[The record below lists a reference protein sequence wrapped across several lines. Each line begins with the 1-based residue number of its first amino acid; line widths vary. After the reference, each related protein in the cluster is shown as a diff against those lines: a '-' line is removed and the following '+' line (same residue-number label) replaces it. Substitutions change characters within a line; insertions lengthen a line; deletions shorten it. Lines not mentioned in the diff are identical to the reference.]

1 MMLKSSQFVSLYS
14 SKSTFL
20 LMTSEQIEIKDA
32 VQDNNKEKAIIV
44 DLKNK

>member
-1 MMLKSSQFVSLYS
+1 MCYFAEKLTKFWIVSLYS

-32 VQDNNKEKAIIV
+32 VQDNNKIK
-44 DLKNK
+44 KQ